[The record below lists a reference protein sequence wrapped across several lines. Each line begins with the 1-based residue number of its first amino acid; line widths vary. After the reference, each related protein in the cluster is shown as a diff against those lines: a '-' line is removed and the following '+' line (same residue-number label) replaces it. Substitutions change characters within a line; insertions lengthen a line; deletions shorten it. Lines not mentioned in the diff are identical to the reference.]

1 MISLGMAVRGLT
13 SKPPSP
19 MISGLAIFPSLTL
32 GLLSGGFLRVAGQSA
47 PETHPLLA
55 GLLSP
60 GRGELEPATHCVR
73 SP

>member
-1 MISLGMAVRGLT
+1 MISLGMVVKGLT
-13 SKPPSP
+13 SKPPFP

-32 GLLSGGFLRVAGQSA
+32 GLIAGGASWVVGQSA

-55 GLLSP
+55 GLLSA
-60 GRGELEPATHCVR
+60 GRGGLEPAAHCVR

>member
-1 MISLGMAVRGLT
+1 MISLGIAVRGLT
-13 SKPPSP
+13 SKPPFP
-19 MISGLAIFPSLTL
+19 MISGLAIFPSLAL
-32 GLLSGGFLRVAGQSA
+32 GLIAGGFLRAAGQSA

-60 GRGELEPATHCVR
+60 RRGSLAPATHCVR